1 MKKVQSNAHKTDEFF
16 LAQSRD
22 EQSDVKQFKRLKI
35 MLKTCGQ
42 SGNLQVLGHTLCNF

>member
-35 MLKTCGQ
+35 MLKTKEYLTFYTY
-42 SGNLQVLGHTLCNF
+42 LQ